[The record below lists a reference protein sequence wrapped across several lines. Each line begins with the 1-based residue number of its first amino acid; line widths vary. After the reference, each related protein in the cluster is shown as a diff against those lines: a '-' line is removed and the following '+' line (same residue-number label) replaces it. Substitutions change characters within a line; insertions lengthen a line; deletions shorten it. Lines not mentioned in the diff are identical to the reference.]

1 MRPAQ
6 ALPTS
11 SAPRQKP
18 REPMNTPAPTSDA
31 PKSIFDDREL
41 FGPDE
46 AANLKVRSQ
55 LLSRLAAYV
64 EERGLSQ
71 AEAADALG
79 TSQPRVSNL
88 LKGSISRFSIDA
100 LLNMC
105 TAAGIEVEVRF
116 PKLKA

>member
-1 MRPAQ
+1 
-6 ALPTS
+6 
-11 SAPRQKP
+11 
-18 REPMNTPAPTSDA
+18 MNTTPAPNASSDPADA

-55 LLSRLAAYV
+55 LMNRLVAYV

-71 AEAADALG
+71 PEAADAFG

-88 LKGSISRFSIDA
+88 LKGSISKFSIDA

-116 PKLKA
+116 PKAAA

>member
-1 MRPAQ
+1 
-6 ALPTS
+6 
-11 SAPRQKP
+11 
-18 REPMNTPAPTSDA
+18 MNTPAPNPRDASSNAPDTGDA

-55 LLSRLAAYV
+55 LLNRLAAYV
-64 EERGLSQ
+64 ENRGLSQ